1 VPIPHRCTR
10 PATAAG
16 LVLLLIVPGGCRNPR
31 GGAETVIAVVTGT
44 SPAAPLAID
53 DVARTIAT
61 GHMTVRIMI
70 DTEAAPGEEQ
80 ADDEISRA
88 ERIVATAGLSGVVG
102 HLGSRGSLAAAPVYN
117 RARVVQLVPTATSRL
132 LHQAGPWTFLLS
144 PDDSLEGAALGR
156 FASEVLGARQ
166 AVLLYV
172 PDEYG
177 RGLRAGVLAAF
188 RRRGINVIDDLP
200 VSGEADLETLL
211 TSSLKRGRPDLVVSL
226 CAATQTG
233 QIARIATKRLPGVRV
248 LAGDAAASLPE
259 LQVAAGSA
267 SDSLYVASAW
277 VAPGAS
283 EQAQVFTARFQAV
296 TGRAPTAGD
305 ALTYDAILLLARAV
319 TEAGGDRAKVRA
331 YLDELG
337 RGRPVYEGVTGPI
350 RFDDQSGRPMVIVR
364 LRKGAFE
371 QVPWP

>member
-1 VPIPHRCTR
+1 MGACRDQ
-10 PATAAG
+10 PA
-16 LVLLLIVPGGCRNPR
+16 GG
-31 GGAETVIAVVTGT
+31 ETVIAVVTGE
-44 SPAAPLAID
+44 SPAARLAID
-53 DVARTIAT
+53 EVARTIAT
-61 GHMTVRIMI
+61 GHMTVHITI
-70 DTEAAPGEEQ
+70 DTEAPPGEEQ
-80 ADDEISRA
+80 VDDEISRA

-117 RARVVQLVPTATSRL
+117 RAKVAQLVPTATSRL

-156 FASEVLGARQ
+156 FASEILGAHQ

-188 RRRGINVIDDLP
+188 RRRGIDVIDDLP

-211 TSSLKRGRPDLVVSL
+211 ASSLKRAKPDLVVSL

-233 QIARIATKRLPGVRV
+233 RIARIATAQLPRVRV

-259 LQVAAGSA
+259 LQLAAGKA
-267 SDSLYVASAW
+267 SDSLYVATVW
-277 VAPGAS
+277 VAPGTS
-283 EQAQVFTARFQAV
+283 EQARTFSARFQAV

-305 ALTYDAILLLARAV
+305 ALTYDAILLLAHAAS
-319 TEAGGDRAKVRA
+319 EAAGDRAKVRA
-331 YLDELG
+331 YLDDLG
-337 RGRPVYEGVTGPI
+337 SARPAYEGVTGPI
-350 RFDDQSGRPMVIVR
+350 RFDDQSGRPMVIAR